1 MSKYVITYTVEL
13 DVPEGKSG
21 EMEAFYWHDR
31 LLRYPDADVDLPE
44 HVHWVK
50 TMPDVREEK

>member
-21 EMEAFYWHDR
+21 ELEAFYWHDR
-31 LLRYPDADVDLPE
+31 LLREGDIKLPSYID
-44 HVHWVK
+44 WVQRL
-50 TMPDVREEK
+50 PDVREDKQ

>member
-1 MSKYVITYTVEL
+1 MTKYTITYTVEL

-21 EMEAFYWHDR
+21 ELEAYYWHHKV
-31 LLRYPDADVDLPE
+31 LRDSDTDLPE

-50 TMPDVREEK
+50 TLPDVQEEV